1 MNEFNFIVL
10 MTKTIMILAIAAAFV
25 VGSIGTGTIA
35 YAGDDDDDEGVLQT
49 LLCPAGKALTGIVSG
64 GGDDDDGGGILDLIC
79 NAQIEGPQG
88 PPGAD
93 GNDGAPGADG
103 NDGAPGADGND
114 GAPGANGNDG
124 APGADGNDGAPGAD
138 GNDGAPGADG
148 NDGAP
153 GLSGYEIVSTSS
165 TVTISTGTTTF
176 LSVTCPIGKE
186 VLGGGYQIGSL
197 STGEASTLFITEN
210 HPLGDSIWIVGIVKT
225 VGTSP
230 ATFTYLV
237 FAQCA
242 NT

>member
-1 MNEFNFIVL
+1 
-10 MTKTIMILAIAAAFV
+10 MTKTITILAIAVAFV
-25 VGSIGTGTIA
+25 ASSIITGTIVTA
-35 YAGDDDDDEGVLQT
+35 ESETITACVNNKSQGKDLRIVDSPDDCRNNESVLQW
-49 LLCPAGKALTGIVSG
+49 
-64 GGDDDDGGGILDLIC
+64 
-79 NAQIEGPQG
+79 NEQGPQGDPG
-88 PPGAD
+88 PPGANGED
-93 GNDGAPGADG
+93 GTNGTNGEDGADG
-103 NDGAPGADGND
+103 TNGTNGEDGADGT
-114 GAPGANGNDG
+114 NGED
-124 APGADGNDGAPGAD
+124 GADGTNGTNGE
-138 GNDGAPGADG
+138 
-148 NDGAP
+148 DGAP

-176 LSVTCPIGKE
+176 LSVTCPSGKE

-225 VGTSP
+225 VGTIP